1 MMENYNN
8 KINDYLKKALVN
20 FDLAGVTAGVW
31 VDNDSPLESA
41 GLSFAGAYGKA
52 DVETDTDLRPE
63 HFSHMASISKT
74 LTACAA
80 LRLWEDG
87 KLQFEDKLCDLLPWL
102 VIDDSRF
109 KDITFKQ
116 MITHTSGLPGV
127 TDFQWTNPDI
137 DSDAIKRYALSDDVR
152 KAGFVNT
159 PGDNIF
165 SYSDMAFDILG
176 RVVAEVSGVTYEE
189 YIDEHILRPAGMDDS
204 TMLVHE
210 RTKFGR
216 SIDANKATREEISKS
231 LEMDDL
237 LNAGLAMPHMKNDK
251 NVIIRQPYYPYN
263 RRHAPSSTLNT
274 NIFDI
279 KKLGDAHMAEQLL
292 KPETYHMMFT
302 TETIVQNNGEGMGL
316 GWFIREQN
324 GYTLYGHEGMDDGFR
339 ASFWMCP
346 ELKAQIVVLANIG
359 KAPVKK
365 ISRQLFDYITDNN

>member
-1 MMENYNN
+1 MTYEK
-8 KINDYLKKALVN
+8 KINDYLKKAQIN
-20 FDLAGVTAGVW
+20 FDLAGLTAGIW
-31 VDNDSPLESA
+31 VDDDSNLNSA
-41 GLSFAGAYGKA
+41 GLSLAGAYGKA
-52 DVETDTDLRPE
+52 DIKTNTDLEPT

-80 LRLWEDG
+80 LKLVEDG
-87 KLQFEDKLCDLLPWL
+87 KLKFEDKLCDLLPWL
-102 VIDDSRF
+102 SMDDSRF
-109 KDITFKQ
+109 KDITFKH

-137 DSDAIKRYALSDDVR
+137 DVDAIKRFAMSDDVK
-152 KAGFVNT
+152 KAKFVNT
-159 PGDNIF
+159 PGESIF

-176 RVVAEVSGVTYEE
+176 RVISEISGVSYEE
-189 YIDEHILRPAGMDDS
+189 YVTEHLLKPAGMNDS

-210 RTKFGR
+210 RTEFGR
-216 SIDANKATREEISKS
+216 SINANKATREEINKA
-231 LEMDDL
+231 LDMDDL
-237 LNAGLAMPHMKNDK
+237 LNAGLAMPHMKDDS

-279 KKLGDAHMAEQLL
+279 KKWGHAHMERRLL
-292 KPETYHMMFT
+292 KPETYDIMFET
-302 TETIVQNNGEGMGL
+302 QTIVQNNGEGMGL

-346 ELKAQIVVLANIG
+346 KLKAQIVVLANIG

-365 ISRQLFDYITDNN
+365 ISRQLFDFITDSGI